1 MSVMEPESGDPIV
14 TPSIGVN
21 SLPSN
26 WVEFEDMVI
35 SIASSIQPDD
45 GH

>member
-1 MSVMEPESGDPIV
+1 MELESGDLIV
-14 TPSIGVN
+14 APSICIN
-21 SLPSN
+21 NLSSN

-35 SIASSIQPDD
+35 SIASSIQSDD